1 MIILQKVDQSGVYA
15 LPAGITA
22 SGIAAVLLNGE
33 PTGYVPVKD
42 GTEIDVPLARSES
55 TVTVIL
61 REG

>member
-1 MIILQKVDQSGVYA
+1 MIVLQKIDQSGVYA
-15 LPAGITA
+15 LPTGVTA
-22 SGIAAVLLNGE
+22 SNIATVLLNGE

-55 TVTVIL
+55 TVTAIL